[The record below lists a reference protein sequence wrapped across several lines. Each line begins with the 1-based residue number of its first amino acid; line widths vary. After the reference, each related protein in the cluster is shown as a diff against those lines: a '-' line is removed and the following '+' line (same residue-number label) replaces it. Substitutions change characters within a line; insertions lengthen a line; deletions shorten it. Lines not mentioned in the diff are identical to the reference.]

1 MVGWSQVVVVGLE
14 LLASLL
20 HLLGWQVTRQGHNLT
35 ISLDTEGEA
44 VVGRV
49 SRGCQTDRVT
59 TGRGDNRV
67 GARPSPHR
75 HCRGLGSGAGRL
87 PGTTS
92 PASLP
97 NSTLT
102 RPLRSNI
109 QKLGSPTTYSAKK
122 EQRRNDP
129 VASRKTGRTPL
140 KIILRENI

>member
-14 LLASLL
+14 LLARLL
-20 HLLGWQVTRQGHNLT
+20 QLLGWQVTRQGHNLT

-59 TGRGDNRV
+59 TVSRV
-67 GARPSPHR
+67 GARASPHC
-75 HCRGLGSGAGRL
+75 HRGPGSGAGRL

-97 NSTLT
+97 SSTLT

-109 QKLGSPTTYSAKK
+109 HKLGSPTTYSAKT

-129 VASRKTGRTPL
+129 VTSRKTGRTPL